1 MAIHNKSELLAATV
15 LAGFGGFIIY
25 EACGLPYS
33 SEFGPGPGFFPLWI
47 GIGILTCALAMIC
60 TCALGAEP
68 REAGTGKF
76 DRSDLSRA
84 LGAWLAF
91 ALAIALLS
99 FLGFGL
105 SLGVLT
111 VFLIVVLDRRPS
123 WVALGVA
130 AGLVLGFHLVF
141 AVALGVSLPEG
152 PLGF

>member
-1 MAIHNKSELLAATV
+1 MLFHNRSESLAALI
-15 LAGFGGFIIY
+15 LAGFGIFIIY
-25 EACGLPYS
+25 EARGLPYS

-47 GIGILTCALAMIC
+47 GIALVVCALAVFC
-60 TCALGAEP
+60 TYTLSAEP
-68 REAGTGKF
+68 DAAKTAAFRRAELG
-76 DRSDLSRA
+76 RA

-91 ALAIALLS
+91 ALAIAFLS

-105 SLGVLT
+105 SLGLLT

-141 AVALGVSLPEG
+141 VVALGVSLPEG

>member
-1 MAIHNKSELLAATV
+1 MAIHSRSELLAAIV

-25 EACGLPYS
+25 EAWELPYS

-47 GIGILTCALAMIC
+47 GIGILSCALAMIG
-60 TCALGAEP
+60 TGALGAEP
-68 REAGTGKF
+68 RAVPTGKF

-91 ALAIALLS
+91 ALAIASLA

-105 SLGVLT
+105 SLGFLT
-111 VFLIVVLDRRPS
+111 IFLIIVLDRRPP
-123 WVALGVA
+123 WLALAVA

-141 AVALGVSLPEG
+141 TVALGVSLPEG